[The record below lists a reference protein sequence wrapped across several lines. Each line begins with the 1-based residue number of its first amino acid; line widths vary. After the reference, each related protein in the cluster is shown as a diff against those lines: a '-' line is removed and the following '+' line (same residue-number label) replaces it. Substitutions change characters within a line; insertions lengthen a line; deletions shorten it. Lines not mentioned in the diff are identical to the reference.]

1 MDLRAW
7 NMVTFCTF
15 VLWGNVG
22 SVCPLN
28 ERFGA
33 LSIETKILFTLSIVH
48 PSLPIRSNQVLASLS
63 IRVSDSSSTP
73 FIYIF
78 GAVKFDRRHI
88 V

>member
-1 MDLRAW
+1 MDLKAW
-7 NMVTFCTF
+7 NMVTFCSF

-22 SVCPLN
+22 YVCPLN
-28 ERFGA
+28 ERFGT

-48 PSLPIRSNQVLASLS
+48 PSLPIRS

-73 FIYIF
+73 FMYIL